1 MMQSVTRLV
10 TRVPQRAVIALVRIY
25 QMTISPLLG
34 PTCRFT
40 PSCSQYMIEAVQRYG
55 VLRGSWRGLR
65 RILRC
70 HPFHP
75 GGHDPP

>member
-1 MMQSVTRLV
+1 MMSSATRFV
-10 TRVPQRAVIALVRIY
+10 ARVPRRAVIALVRIY

-55 VLRGSWRGLR
+55 ALRGGWRGVR